1 MKTAKQIIEEK
12 GNQIWS
18 VEPDNSVFDT
28 IKMMAEKKIGALLV
42 IENGKTIGIVSERDY
57 ARKIILEG
65 RNSKDTR
72 VGEIMTSDLI
82 AVTPEQNVNECL
94 NLMSDHH
101 IRHLPVISNGEL
113 SGMLSVRDLMA
124 AIIEDQQFQIEQLEQ
139 YVRG

>member
-12 GNQIWS
+12 GNQVWS

-42 IENGKTIGIVSERDY
+42 IENNKTVGIISERDY